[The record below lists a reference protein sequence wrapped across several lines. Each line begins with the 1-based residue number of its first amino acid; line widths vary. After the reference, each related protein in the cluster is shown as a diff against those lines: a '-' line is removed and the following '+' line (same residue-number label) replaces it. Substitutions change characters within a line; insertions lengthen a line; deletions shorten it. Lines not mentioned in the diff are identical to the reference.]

1 MNETALQKLTQ
12 AEQWLAETKDLSDL
26 KQIHD
31 IAIAAEAYSKAHKLG
46 IESENHAREIKFL
59 AARRIGELSPPNP
72 PDNRGQG
79 RKEKKQSDKR
89 TDLVIPKQRL
99 SEFRK
104 LAEIPEPQFKERIE
118 VAKARE
124 EKLTYSR
131 LLRGDW
137 YQMSETPE
145 WETPQWLF
153 DLLDKEFHFD
163 LDVCASEQNHKCPE
177 YYSRQNNG
185 LIRQWHGICWMNPP
199 YGREIKD
206 WMEKAK
212 EEANKGATVVCLIPA
227 RPDTEW
233 WWQNCIQGEIRFIRG
248 RLQWPGSSTA
258 APFPSAVV
266 VLKERIEAKVIWW
279 DVQKHAL
286 VRRKS

>member
-1 MNETALQKLTQ
+1 MTQLINAIQKLSQ
-12 AEQWLAETKDLSDL
+12 AECWLAETKDLSEL
-26 KQIHD
+26 KEIHD

-59 AARRIGELSPPNP
+59 AARRIGELVPPEKP
-72 PDNRGQG
+72 PG
-79 RKEKKQSDKR
+79 KKIVRESDG
-89 TDLVIPKQRL
+89 LPIPKQRL

-104 LAEIPEPQFKERIE
+104 LAEIPEIQFKERIE
-118 VAKARE
+118 VAKAKE
-124 EKLTYSR
+124 EKITYNR

-153 DLLDKEFHFD
+153 DLLDNEFHFT
-163 LDVCASEQNHKCPE
+163 LDVCASESNHKCE
-177 YYSRQNNG
+177 QYFSKQDNG
-185 LIRQWHGICWMNPP
+185 LTQPWTGTCWMNPP
-199 YGREIKD
+199 YGREIKS

-212 EEANKGATVVCLIPA
+212 EESENGLTIVCLVPA

-233 WWQNCIQGEIRFIRG
+233 WWGNCIQGEIRFIRG
-248 RLQWPGSSTA
+248 RLQWPGSTTA

-266 VLKERIEAKVIWW
+266 ILNSHINSNVVWW
-279 DVQKHAL
+279 DVKKQ
-286 VRRKS
+286 